1 VGDWGHGTYVG
12 IIIQPTYINP
22 QQKLVVCA
30 RKWESQAISI
40 QLNKRYMPDVL
51 LNYLRVL
58 QEGQGLMAPC
68 LPRQICSAQEIHP
81 GPGQMIMEFIIYIYP
96 LH

>member
-1 VGDWGHGTYVG
+1 MRAQVG
-12 IIIQPTYINP
+12 ISSYQHP
-22 QQKLVVCA
+22 A
-30 RKWESQAISI
+30 EQAI
-40 QLNKRYMPDVL
+40 YMPDVL